1 MGVLEMKLGGVE
13 VKFGGPSIGGP
24 SVKKNGGS
32 DLRKNG
38 GSEPK

>member
-1 MGVLEMKLGGVE
+1 MKLGSGE
-13 VKFGGPSIGGP
+13 IKFGGPSIGGP

-38 GSEPK
+38 GPTPK